1 MWSSNHLFCFLW
13 DVSVSSLRISSFK
26 SRELNTTNWL
36 YTWSNSREAKQG
48 MVIWGRGQGIE
59 RDRARVPGAEDDLV
73 GACKSGNWKMAPM
86 DASLDRSKPM
96 EESWL
101 SWGCHPKQRE
111 MGGKILANVFP
122 YMGLLTRHPRSQGQV
137 SLKGS
142 CLWYK
147 AVGERAGPGPES
159 K

>member
-1 MWSSNHLFCFLW
+1 M
-13 DVSVSSLRISSFK
+13 SSLRISSFK

-101 SWGCHPKQRE
+101 S
-111 MGGKILANVFP
+111 
-122 YMGLLTRHPRSQGQV
+122 
-137 SLKGS
+137 
-142 CLWYK
+142 
-147 AVGERAGPGPES
+147 
-159 K
+159 